1 MGFVLQPATSVCKS
15 APKAV
20 ISVEAVSRQLEVG
33 CWLRCALSVPT
44 ACITWRLII
53 LNIAVMS
60 RYRGFWFHGV
70 LVGFFS
76 FHLGFLV
83 SLLFFTNMD
92 ETLYGKTVTKPCVF
106 IRTSWGSSEH
116 ITSRWEHCSGEAD
129 GL

>member
-15 APKAV
+15 APEAV
-20 ISVEAVSRQLEVG
+20 ISVEAVSRQLEIG

-53 LNIAVMS
+53 LNIAVHVS
-60 RYRGFWFHGV
+60 VSGI
-70 LVGFFS
+70 LVSWRFGRDSFS
-76 FHLGFLV
+76 FHFCFLV

-92 ETLYGKTVTKPCVF
+92 ETLHGKTVTKPCVF

-116 ITSRWEHCSGEAD
+116 VTGRWEH
-129 GL
+129 